1 MSYSSQA
8 EMVSRFGERE
18 IMELTDRAEP
28 HANMIDASVLQRA
41 LDDADAE
48 INGYLAGRFTLP
60 LPLVPSLLVRL
71 ASDVARYRLYDNAP
85 TDEVRNRYT
94 DAVKTLRDIAAGVVR
109 LPELAD
115 AYPAPSGVGM
125 PEFTESVSVFRR
137 DS

>member
-28 HANMIDASVLQRA
+28 HANMIDAAVLQRA

-48 INGYLAGRFTLP
+48 IGGYLAGRFTLP
-60 LPLVPSLLVRL
+60 LPVVPALLVRL
-71 ASDVARYRLYDNAP
+71 ASDIARYRLYDNAP
-85 TDEVRNRYT
+85 TEEVRNRYLE
-94 DAVKTLRDIAAGVVR
+94 AVRTLRDLANGLVR

-115 AYPAPSGVGM
+115 AYPAPAGVGM
-125 PEFTESVSVFRR
+125 PEFTPSQSVFGR
-137 DS
+137 DG